1 MKEYKLPNLLN
12 ALKEKEYKVFTK
24 PYELNIVGVRS
35 TEQPNKFDDTMCVFW
50 KDDTNKWILKQYP
63 CTTDIGTYYL
73 TNPMNKKLGS
83 AMLKEGQ
90 YIDSYKQGL
99 HRGKYS
105 ALTQSKKVIT
115 YRDFDRN
122 ATFDFGQNEVEGM
135 FGINIHKAGENSNDV
150 NNWSAGCQV
159 FKKSSDFDEFM
170 KLVDKQ
176 KKLYGNNFT
185 YTLIDTRAIK
195 KKSIE

>member
-35 TEQPNKFDDTMCVFW
+35 TEEPNKFDDTMCVFW

-73 TNPMNKKLGS
+73 KNPMNKKLGS

-90 YIDSYKQGL
+90 YIDSYK
-99 HRGKYS
+99 HY
-105 ALTQSKKVIT
+105 
-115 YRDFDRN
+115 
-122 ATFDFGQNEVEGM
+122 
-135 FGINIHKAGENSNDV
+135 
-150 NNWSAGCQV
+150 
-159 FKKSSDFDEFM
+159 
-170 KLVDKQ
+170 
-176 KKLYGNNFT
+176 
-185 YTLIDTRAIK
+185 
-195 KKSIE
+195 